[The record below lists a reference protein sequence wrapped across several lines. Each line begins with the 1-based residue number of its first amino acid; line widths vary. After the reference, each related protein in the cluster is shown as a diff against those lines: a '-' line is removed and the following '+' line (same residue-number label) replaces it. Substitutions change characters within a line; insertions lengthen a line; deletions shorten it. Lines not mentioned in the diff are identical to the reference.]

1 MKKMA
6 THDGSPK
13 SQAEAGDSSRPKVSR
28 GQAARLPNRAR
39 VELPQNSARV
49 PHNLREEQKL
59 FTRDKLLTAALE
71 VFRQNGYRAAT
82 IDQITALAGANR
94 ATFYLHFKDKLDV
107 ATGLARGISKLSA
120 QRFLH
125 LDSREIKSL
134 ADVRKWLL
142 EYVDENGRD
151 PVLGQILSEAL
162 ASDPEFAREHLEHCG
177 RIADRMT
184 QYLGRWTGKRREVAR
199 SKLVLVEMMLGRYL
213 TRIFSQGL
221 AFPGKFEQDALAEA
235 IWAVLFS
242 DLAEPHPT
250 KKVSAKRT
258 GGE

>member
-1 MKKMA
+1 MTTKT
-6 THDGSPK
+6 THRKSPE
-13 SQAEAGDSSRPKVSR
+13 SQLEAKDSSRPTISR
-28 GQAARLPNRAR
+28 GKAAHSPNGAR
-39 VELPQNSARV
+39 VEMSEDSARA
-49 PHNLREEQKL
+49 PQNLREEQKL

-71 VFRQNGYRAAT
+71 VFRQTGYRAAT

-107 ATGLARGISKLSA
+107 AVGLARGISKLSA

-125 LDSREIKSL
+125 LDSCEIKSL

-151 PVLGQILSEAL
+151 PVLGQILTEAL
-162 ASDPEFAREHLEHCG
+162 ASDREFAREHLEQCG

-199 SKLVLVEMMLGRYL
+199 SKLVLVEMMLGQYL

-221 AFPGKFEQDALAEA
+221 PFPGKFEQDALAEA

-242 DLAEPHPT
+242 DLVEPHAT
-250 KKVSAKRT
+250 RMGSAKRT
-258 GGE
+258 GRE